1 MKKVALYSLKRKNKI
16 LQIVRDRLKC
26 INKIKTEEIKILNSC
41 FK

>member
-1 MKKVALYSLKRKNKI
+1 MKKVALYSFKRKNKI

-26 INKIKTEEIKILNSC
+26 INKIKTEENKTLNSC